1 MVLYV
6 LPTILTRTTDTE
18 VVGTSPVRSNLS
30 TPQLALS
37 TSVWN
42 RVSREATV
50 EEQLGDVCE
59 DGTRRE
65 GKGSG

>member
-1 MVLYV
+1 MLYAV
-6 LPTILTRTTDTE
+6 PTILTRTIDPE
-18 VVGTSPVRSNLS
+18 VVGTSPVRSNLN

-37 TSVWN
+37 TSVRN

-50 EEQLGDVCE
+50 EEQLGDICE

-65 GKGSG
+65 GKGSR